1 MTPAE
6 FKAIRLASNLRQ
18 IDVAEALGVHVQTV
32 KSWEAGRYPIDRLTA
47 LGLRAITDQLPKGEP
62 LAENPRRRRKK

>member
-6 FKAIRLASNLRQ
+6 LKSLRLAHGLRQ
-18 IDVAEALGVHVQTV
+18 KDIAEALGVHIQTV

-47 LGLRAITDQLPKGEP
+47 IGLRAVTDEIAKRQA
-62 LAENPRRRRKK
+62 LAENPRRRRK